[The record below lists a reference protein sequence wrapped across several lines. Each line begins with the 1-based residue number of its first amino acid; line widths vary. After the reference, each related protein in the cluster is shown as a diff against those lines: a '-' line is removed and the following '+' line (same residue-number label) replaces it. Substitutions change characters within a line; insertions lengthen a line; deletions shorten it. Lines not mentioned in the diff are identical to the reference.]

1 MKKIEAF
8 KIFAAC
14 ANAMSQGVLIS
25 RVSRTDKEFH
35 FQNWFE
41 DRLREAGVLFD
52 RSGRNSYPDFTL
64 VKIALERIEYMS
76 AGAHKYQT
84 HDFSMGI

>member
-1 MKKIEAF
+1 VKKTLTF
-8 KIFAAC
+8 GVFAAC
-14 ANAMSQGVLIS
+14 ANAINQGVLIN

-41 DRLREAGVLFD
+41 DRLRSAGVLFD

-64 VKIALERIEYMS
+64 VECTEGYETKGLA
-76 AGAHKYQT
+76 
-84 HDFSMGI
+84 